1 MRPRTT
7 NAALLRAT
15 FPPGSVTGAPK
26 VQSLRV
32 IAELERT
39 AREVYTGSIGYCSP
53 IAGVELNVAIRTLEL
68 RDGRLWIGAGGGIVA
83 DSDPRA
89 ELDEAIAKARPIA
102 AAVGADVVVSP
113 RGAGRRVLAARHF
126 TVPV

>member
-1 MRPRTT
+1 MRSTPAR
-7 NAALLRAT
+7 
-15 FPPGSVTGAPK
+15 SD
-26 VQSLRV
+26 
-32 IAELERT
+32 T
-39 AREVYTGSIGYCSP
+39 ASP

-113 RGAGRRVLAARHF
+113 QRRRQA
-126 TVPV
+126 TVSPPATSPSPSR